1 MACGCNKKATR
12 VEYQLTTS
20 SGETLTFS
28 NRVEA
33 RDVQTREG
41 GKIRPV
47 RVPS

>member
-1 MACGCNKKATR
+1 MACGCNKKSTR
-12 VEYQLTTS
+12 VEYQLTTT
-20 SGETLTFS
+20 SGETKTFS

-33 RDVQTREG
+33 RDAQTVEG